1 MTDALKHFV
10 VFSQFL
16 LLLFREVLLVARLTF
31 EWQRV
36 VRVLGMLFV
45 ENVILP
51 IFPVGEVLLITA
63 LSYDRF
69 LLIVGPFYQFLFW
82 LHLEILVRVV

>member
-1 MTDALKHFV
+1 M
-10 VFSQFL
+10 
-16 LLLFREVLLVARLTF
+16 
-31 EWQRV
+31 
-36 VRVLGMLFV
+36 

-51 IFPVGEVLLITA
+51 ILPVGEVLLITA